1 MKHIIIIIMNFLIFP
16 IQIFKNYLL
25 KYYYYYIN
33 IYLYNYFNGINILN
47 KNYNYL

>member
-1 MKHIIIIIMNFLIFP
+1 MNFLIFP

-33 IYLYNYFNGINILN
+33 IYIYNYFNGINILKKIIIVY
-47 KNYNYL
+47 KNYFIK